1 MEQSEQIATKTREF
15 AQVQIGS
22 QVLSLCE
29 AHAVISVLQEQLAAV
44 TKERDDLQ
52 KAGKRKAGERAD

>member
-1 MEQSEQIATKTREF
+1 MQQPDPIAVKTREL

-29 AHAVISVLQEQLAAV
+29 AHATIAVLQEQLAAI
-44 TKERDDLQ
+44 TTERDAL
-52 KAGKRKAGERAD
+52 KKAGEQAD